1 MTLYPKD
8 SNMSATDPVK
18 HEIALA
24 TEAFHKLRNEY
35 RLGDGSGDEAERIWS
50 YPRSATLPSGL
61 PNRDCGCVEV
71 MIEYDVKGG
80 GFGISSYDHVAFKKL
95 LDRVDY
101 LNAKYEGKHASE
113 LSNQLEM
120 EEFNEYYDNN
130 FGDTCAHPS
139 DYHSYHKGMAW
150 DDNPEHIANA
160 VIAALNLYRELNPSQ
175 EQALLAEYE
184 LDRAGIDT
192 LSHAID
198 HAYDSEDLSAD
209 HRPRY

>member
-1 MTLYPKD
+1 
-8 SNMSATDPVK
+8 MSATDPVK

-35 RLGDGSGDEAERIWS
+35 RLGDASGDEAGRIWS

-120 EEFNEYYDNN
+120 EEFNEYYGNN

-150 DDNPEHIANA
+150 DDNPEHIAGA
-160 VIAALNLYRELNPSQ
+160 VIAALHLYRELNPSQ
-175 EQALLAEYE
+175 ELASLTSMNES
-184 LDRAGIDT
+184 LDA
-192 LSHAID
+192 SHTNTDPTEVVSNNDDVAVK
-198 HAYDSEDLSAD
+198 
-209 HRPRY
+209 RNPTKPRY